1 MCLNSGNF
9 SNYFETEII
18 LIYKL
23 VSLFIYL
30 LTLFLDLNLEVDV
43 CFVSFM
49 NVDIIY
55 NNIIM
60 KEPKIRTLCMFLLY
74 FFNFPHQIRTILTT
88 KSLLERPQHV
98 KTE

>member
-43 CFVSFM
+43 CFVIFM
-49 NVDIIY
+49 NVDII
-55 NNIIM
+55 
-60 KEPKIRTLCMFLLY
+60 
-74 FFNFPHQIRTILTT
+74 
-88 KSLLERPQHV
+88 
-98 KTE
+98 